1 MRLTEDH
8 EQIEELLAG
17 YALLALSGE
26 DAGRADRILTE
37 HVPGCARCRRTLAEY
52 RALAGELALAA
63 PPVEPPDTT
72 IAMIHRA
79 MEDVPLAGRRPRRG
93 MLVALAASVVA
104 LVAMGGLSV
113 VLGGR
118 LNEAQTQAGTALEI
132 VSAMR
137 SPGAQPVHVEPQGD
151 LPPDSGAVEVSAPDI
166 RRLYLAAD
174 AFPDPMPGRAYQLW
188 LGSDGE
194 WTAVD
199 EQFWPNDGVLLR
211 EIVVDVARYDA
222 IWITE
227 ETIGSV
233 PSEPS
238 TDGRTWQAL
247 LPAAA

>member
-1 MRLTEDH
+1 MTEDH

-26 DAGRADRILTE
+26 DAARADRILTE

-52 RALAGELALAA
+52 RSLAGELALAA

-72 IAMIHRA
+72 IARIHRA
-79 MEDVPLAGRRPRRG
+79 MDDVPLAGRRPRRG

-104 LVAMGGLSV
+104 LVAMGGVSL

-151 LPPDSGAVEVSAPDI
+151 LPADSGIVEVSAPDI

-174 AFPDPMPGRAYQLW
+174 AAPEPASGRAYQLW
-188 LGSDGE
+188 LGADGE
-194 WTAVD
+194 WTAVG
-199 EQFWPNDGVLLR
+199 EPFWPNDGVILL

-227 ETIGSV
+227 EPVGSV
-233 PSEPS
+233 PEDPS
-238 TDGRTWQAL
+238 TDGRTWQAE
-247 LPAAA
+247 LPTTG